1 MILPLYLKSHEKP
14 SPPLCF
20 PLLPPIPIFFDLRD
34 AFSSLLPQH
43 AVSSR
48 SSLCPALKHAQGVA
62 IRRNIYLTMLPSHFS
77 ACVYQPTS
85 QITSPRGWSSSSH
98 FSLHLL
104 MSLSLSLTT
113 YNTPVS
119 LSWSSVLIF
128 CTTCFVD

>member
-1 MILPLYLKSHEKP
+1 MLPT
-14 SPPLCF
+14 
-20 PLLPPIPIFFDLRD
+20 LPPIPIFFILRD

-48 SSLCPALKHAQGVA
+48 SSLCPALKHVQGVA

-98 FSLHLL
+98 CLSSCPWVYPSQLTPHPFLSPGLQCLFSVPHVLL
-104 MSLSLSLTT
+104 INQAILYHYLD
-113 YNTPVS
+113 
-119 LSWSSVLIF
+119 I
-128 CTTCFVD
+128 